1 MVYSFSATIGS
12 KNSPP
17 SWWSEEFW
25 GSRNI
30 TSLPPLRTKDEIFA
44 FRLSMPKVADL
55 NSLNLRQTSK
65 LPHWKNKV
73 TDTSYFV
80 HGVCKGKGDIFSVK
94 LAKCFSCVLLISFV
108 NYAECVMC
116 AVCPRYSLHK
126 SNAMLKHCGG
136 SPKWLE
142 AQSLQGTLLQPFR
155 RIERLPINPQA
166 HLQRTK
172 WGHVKRWIVEDRC
185 YLYENQPLIPSTN
198 SQQIALHNKLLGKKE
213 RKEWCS
219 WFSLFNIIFLLLRD
233 LLRICWAVNA
243 WCSIL
248 LSSYSTIQQK

>member
-1 MVYSFSATIGS
+1 MSSLLLVHSLSATIGS
-12 KNSPP
+12 KISPP

-25 GSRNI
+25 DSPNI

-80 HGVCKGKGDIFSVK
+80 HGVCKEKDDIFSVK
-94 LAKCFSCVLLISFV
+94 LAKCFSCVLLISFE

-136 SPKWLE
+136 SPKWQE
-142 AQSLQGTLLQPFR
+142 AQSLQGTLRQSFR
-155 RIERLPINPQA
+155 RIER
-166 HLQRTK
+166 
-172 WGHVKRWIVEDRC
+172 
-185 YLYENQPLIPSTN
+185 
-198 SQQIALHNKLLGKKE
+198 
-213 RKEWCS
+213 
-219 WFSLFNIIFLLLRD
+219 
-233 LLRICWAVNA
+233 
-243 WCSIL
+243 
-248 LSSYSTIQQK
+248 

>member
-1 MVYSFSATIGS
+1 MSSLLLVHSLSATIGS
-12 KNSPP
+12 KISPP

-25 GSRNI
+25 GSQNI

-126 SNAMLKHCGG
+126 SNAMIPKTSPNFWELFCVKISKIAPRKHIVI
-136 SPKWLE
+136 PTPVAEEDIFWL
-142 AQSLQGTLLQPFR
+142 F
-155 RIERLPINPQA
+155 
-166 HLQRTK
+166 
-172 WGHVKRWIVEDRC
+172 C
-185 YLYENQPLIPSTN
+185 YKKTIRN
-198 SQQIALHNKLLGKKE
+198 S
-213 RKEWCS
+213 
-219 WFSLFNIIFLLLRD
+219 FF
-233 LLRICWAVNA
+233 
-243 WCSIL
+243 
-248 LSSYSTIQQK
+248 